1 MQAAA
6 DVISLLMS
14 LMNPEEE
21 LSDSF
26 IMLLFLGDVQKNR
39 QCFKC
44 RFCQCSNAASAKSQT

>member
-26 IMLLFLGDVQKNR
+26 IMLLFLDDAQKNR
-39 QCFKC
+39 QCL
-44 RFCQCSNAASAKSQT
+44 NATSAKA